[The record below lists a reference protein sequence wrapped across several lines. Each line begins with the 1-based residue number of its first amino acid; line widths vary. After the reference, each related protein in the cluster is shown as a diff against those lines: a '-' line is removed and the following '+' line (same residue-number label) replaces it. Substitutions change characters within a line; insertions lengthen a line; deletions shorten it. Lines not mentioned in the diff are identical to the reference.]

1 VNVPPVP
8 THEDALHSLIQV
20 SKHLME
26 KSLNSSQGTPSQGT
40 TASLPD
46 SPESQRQ
53 TAMKSLLEEAKSLQD
68 ALSIFP
74 ERFHS
79 DLHRELDCTAKQYI
93 KAARREAR
101 ESEAQLHGLTQ

>member
-1 VNVPPVP
+1 
-8 THEDALHSLIQV
+8 
-20 SKHLME
+20 ME
-26 KSLNSSQGTPSQGT
+26 KSLESSQGT

-46 SPESQRQ
+46 SPESLRQ

-68 ALSIFP
+68 ALNIFP

-93 KAARREAR
+93 KAARRE
-101 ESEAQLHGLTQ
+101 SEAQLHGLTQ

>member
-1 VNVPPVP
+1 VNAPPVP

-26 KSLNSSQGTPSQGT
+26 RSLESSQGTPSQGS
-40 TASLPD
+40 TASVPD
-46 SPESQRQ
+46 SPEKLRQ
-53 TAMKSLLEEAKSLQD
+53 TAMKLLLEEAKSLQD
-68 ALSIFP
+68 ALTLFP

-93 KAARREAR
+93 KAARRE
-101 ESEAQLHGLTQ
+101 SETQLHGLTQ